1 MSRTVA
7 DLKNNI
13 RRLKVFRENAEFDLE
28 HSDWEMGATYRQKIR
43 EYDLQIYSFE
53 EELKTMPRPEGMFD
67 DN

>member
-28 HSDWEMGATYRQKIR
+28 HSDWEMGATYRQRIR

-53 EELKTMPRPEGMFD
+53 EELKTMEKSRAAY
-67 DN
+67 

>member
-7 DLKNNI
+7 DVKNNI
-13 RRLKVFRENAEFDLE
+13 RRLKVFRDNAEFDLK

-53 EELKTMPRPEGMFD
+53 EELKEMEKSRAAY
-67 DN
+67 